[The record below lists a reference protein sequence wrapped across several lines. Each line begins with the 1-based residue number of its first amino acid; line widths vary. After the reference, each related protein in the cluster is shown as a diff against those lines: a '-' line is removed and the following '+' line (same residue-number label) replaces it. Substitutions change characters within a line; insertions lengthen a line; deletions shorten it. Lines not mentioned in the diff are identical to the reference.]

1 MQSIE
6 GVIRRRDRPGYLRS
20 KYGKGIRSPLP
31 PYGVVSDKQNSPADF
46 LQRTADGSRS
56 TPSFPA

>member
-1 MQSIE
+1 MASSDAAT
-6 GVIRRRDRPGYLRS
+6 VPGICDS

-46 LQRTADGSRS
+46 LQRTADGSR
-56 TPSFPA
+56 AGEDLGDR